1 MMERFRENP
10 PESIAGFPVIR
21 RRDLQRRQ
29 AIDCVS
35 GVVSELDLPQSNVL
49 GFWLSS
55 GARIMVRPSGTEPK
69 IKFYFEVCEPF
80 QDGERTPTVE
90 TRAEAQLRALEDAF
104 MGLL

>member
-1 MMERFRENP
+1 M
-10 PESIAGFPVIR
+10 R
-21 RRDLQRRQ
+21 RRDLQSSQ
-29 AIDCVS
+29 EVDCRSGAVS
-35 GVVSELDLPQSNVL
+35 TLDLPQSNVL

-80 QDGERTPTVE
+80 RDAEQTPAVE
-90 TRAEAQLRALEDAF
+90 ARGQAQLQSLEDAF